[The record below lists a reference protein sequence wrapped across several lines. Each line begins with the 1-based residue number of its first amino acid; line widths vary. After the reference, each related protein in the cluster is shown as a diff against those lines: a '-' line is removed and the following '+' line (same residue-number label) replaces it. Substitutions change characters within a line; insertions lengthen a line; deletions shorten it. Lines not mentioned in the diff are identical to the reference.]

1 MNPQENLRL
10 AVNAL
15 RVEFGALNCSKV
27 YESEAVGFK
36 GDNFL
41 NLAVTIETNRCL
53 RELQDYLKKLE
64 TLFCLDRNI
73 VLGVP
78 SVQDRCAGCYSD
90 GEGVCAKLCAF
101 KLDVAIKR
109 RDHNDLAF
117 CILDSPNWFWFS
129 LSFIFRPYHT
139 QFQTLLA

>member
-1 MNPQENLRL
+1 LTRRL
-10 AVNAL
+10 PLFSQLFCIAFVGISQNSQL
-15 RVEFGALNCSKV
+15 HWFVERVGRSA
-27 YESEAVGFK
+27 GFA
-36 GDNFL
+36 DRD
-41 NLAVTIETNRCL
+41 TNTDVIRL
-53 RELQDYLKKLE
+53 GPYYLKKLE